1 MLKKRIIFTLLFCE
15 NYFVL
20 SRNFNLQKVGD
31 LQWLEKN
38 YNFKETAKFIDE
50 LIILNIS
57 RKNNY
62 KKEFTNILKKISANV
77 FVPISAGGGIDSI
90 EMVSELMN
98 SGADKVVINTA
109 LEKDNKL
116 ITKIVK
122 IYGSQSLIGSIDYLK
137 INNLYKIM
145 IANGKIQINT
155 TLSKYIEKIAKM
167 GVGEIYLNSI
177 ERDGTGQGMDLSII
191 NKIKKYINIP
201 IILAGGAGNAQHF
214 YDAIKNNKINAVAT
228 ANLYNFVGD
237 GLKKSRSILINKKI
251 DLPVW

>member
-57 RKNNY
+57 EKIII
-62 KKEFTNILKKISANV
+62 KKFTNIFKKISANV
-77 FVPISAGGGIDSI
+77 FVPISAGGIDSI

-122 IYGSQSLIGSIDYLK
+122 IWITSL
-137 INNLYKIM
+137 M
-145 IANGKIQINT
+145 
-155 TLSKYIEKIAKM
+155 
-167 GVGEIYLNSI
+167 V
-177 ERDGTGQGMDLSII
+177 
-191 NKIKKYINIP
+191 P
-201 IILAGGAGNAQHF
+201 
-214 YDAIKNNKINAVAT
+214 
-228 ANLYNFVGD
+228 
-237 GLKKSRSILINKKI
+237 
-251 DLPVW
+251 